1 MVRFLKALVLLPV
14 AVLIVLLAVANRS
27 PVTLSLDP
35 FTRDVPEFAMQL
47 PLFAVIFLA
56 VMVGVVIGGTA
67 TWLAQGKHRRARRQ
81 FRREVT
87 NLRNETERLRNQVQP
102 TSSLPSLPP
111 SRTPTF

>member
-1 MVRFLKALVLLPV
+1 MIRFLKALVLLPV
-14 AVLIVLLAVANRS
+14 AILIVLLAVANRA

-35 FTRDVPEFAMQL
+35 FSREAPEIAAQL
-47 PLFAVIFLA
+47 PLFAVIFAA

-87 NLRNETERLRNQVQP
+87 QLRSETERLRTQNRP
-102 TSSLPSLPP
+102 SSSLPSLP
-111 SRTPTF
+111 SSQTPTF